1 MKSKPL
7 FRNEKLNFI
16 ITFLNLK
23 TQVANGT
30 PDLKIKKVIVEV
42 ERAFQERRNEV
53 LAMSTI

>member
-1 MKSKPL
+1 M
-7 FRNEKLNFI
+7 NEKLNFI